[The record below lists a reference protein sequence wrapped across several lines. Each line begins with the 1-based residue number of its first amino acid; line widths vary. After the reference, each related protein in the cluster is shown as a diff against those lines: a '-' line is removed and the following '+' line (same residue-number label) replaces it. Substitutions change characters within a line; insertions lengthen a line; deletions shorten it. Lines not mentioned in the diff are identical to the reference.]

1 MKRWGLAKAIASN
14 AMAYKLDFVLWAIL
28 HPLQI
33 AVYYFLWVSVYKYG
47 GLEYV
52 AGYSLNNMITYYV
65 LSIVVGAL
73 TWVGIEEE
81 IEEDIVSGNMIQ
93 KMTKPMSV
101 GEYFFFEHIGYK
113 LLEVLLIVIPT
124 LLSGYLLF
132 GAQLT
137 SFPNLLLFS
146 FFSTTAMV
154 MNFLLSLTVGAL
166 AFWMKK
172 IHSLVKLKRT
182 ALFLLS
188 GGLFPLELLPAGVRA
203 LFDLL
208 PFKYLLYVPIKAY
221 FGEVRAE
228 HFLFSIGWVFL
239 TYLCYKLV
247 WRRAYKQFQ
256 GVGV

>member
-101 GEYFFFEHIGYK
+101 GEYFFFENIGYK
-113 LLEVLLIVIPT
+113 LLAVPLIVVPT
-124 LLSGYLLF
+124 LLLGYLLF

-146 FFSTTAMV
+146 LFSLIAMV

-172 IHSLVKLKRT
+172 IHSLVRLKRT
-182 ALFLLS
+182 AFFLLS
-188 GGLFPLELLPAGVRA
+188 GGLFPLELLPTGVRA

-221 FGEVRAE
+221 FGEVGVE
-228 HFLFSIGWVFL
+228 HFLLSLGWVLF
-239 TYLCYKLV
+239 TYLCYKLI
-247 WRRAYKQFQ
+247 WRRAYKQFK